1 MPTAST
7 SQILGNNECFEPYTS
22 NIYTRSTQAGE
33 FIMINKHLIKDLTD
47 LGVWNNDTRENIIIN
62 NGSVQ
67 EMEISTQLKNLY
79 KNVWEIKQ
87 KAVVDHGVARS
98 FFVDQSQSMNL
109 FFPEPD
115 TKKLSSALLYGWK
128 SGLKTGMYYLRTKPA
143 TNAIKFTIDA
153 NKEKGEKKPIL
164 TEKTLKNGKTVIC
177 NEDEGVC
184 LMCSG

>member
-1 MPTAST
+1 MSKKLKIAVDFDGTLCTYAFPKIGEQSPKHLELMQTLIKLREDGHKL
-7 SQILGNNECFEPYTS
+7 ILWTNRGDNEEYPVLTEAIAWCKE
-22 NIYTRSTQAGE
+22 RGLE
-33 FIMINKHLIKDLTD
+33 FDAINK
-47 LGVWNNDTRENIIIN
+47 
-62 NGSVQ
+62 
-67 EMEISTQLKNLY
+67 NL
-79 KNVWEIKQ
+79 
-87 KAVVDHGVARS
+87 
-98 FFVDQSQSMNL
+98 
-109 FFPEPD
+109 PD

-177 NEDEGVC
+177 NEDEGIC